1 MAIKYLAERIFCKH
15 EYKMVEGSECM
26 IRNGMSKMAQFEC
39 AKCGR
44 KRWDVTP
51 YTILNKNK

>member
-1 MAIKYLAERIFCKH
+1 MAIKNLAERIFCKH
-15 EYKMVEGSECM
+15 EQKKVECSECM
-26 IRNGMSKMAQFEC
+26 IRNGISKIAQFEC

-51 YTILNKNK
+51 YSILNKNK